1 MLRYFA
7 LLSLLL
13 GCAGQGATLTPIG
26 EKASAGHAAVNA
38 NEQEYFARKRLEA
51 MERMLNGLRDKSE
64 MEKLKGV
71 NDFFNRVRFVSD
83 IQNWGVEDY
92 WARPS
97 EFLARDQGDCED
109 YVIAKYF
116 ALKRLGVPEKKLFF
130 TYVKAVKFNQAHM
143 VLTYY
148 EDPKAVPLVLD
159 NLNYRIFPATKRKD
173 LVYVYSFNAE
183 SLFLNTQQGRG
194 KTLSG
199 GKSRN
204 KAWAAFLQRIEKEGL

>member
-1 MLRYFA
+1 MLRYLA
-7 LLSLLL
+7 LLLVFL
-13 GCAGQGATLTPIG
+13 GCAGQSATPPPSG
-26 EKASAGHAAVNA
+26 KRVAVEHAAANA
-38 NEQEYFARKRLEA
+38 QQQEYFAKQRFEA
-51 MERMLNGLRDKSE
+51 MQKMLSDLRGKSE
-64 MEKLKGV
+64 MEKLEGV

-97 EFLARDQGDCED
+97 EFLTRDQGDCED

-116 ALKRLGVPEKKLFF
+116 ALKQLGVPERKLFF
-130 TYVKAVKFNQAHM
+130 TYVKAVKLNQAHM

-148 EDPKAVPLVLD
+148 AKPKAVPLVLD

-183 SLFLNTQQGRG
+183 SLFLNTQKGRG
-194 KTLSG
+194 KALSG
-199 GKSRN
+199 GRTRN